1 MVEGL
6 AVPPAYLRTHSLR
19 GEARDIIPEKV
30 AELGVDILVMGSI
43 ARTGIPGFIIGNT
56 AEDVLNRVEC
66 SVMIVKPPGYVS
78 PVKV

>member
-1 MVEGL
+1 M
-6 AVPPAYLRTHSLR
+6 PPAYLRTHSLR